1 MLKNYFKTAYRRLI
15 KNRFSSLLN
24 ISGLAV
30 GIAVVL
36 VNSLWIKDELS
47 FNKNHENYNRIAK
60 VTKRGI
66 YNGKL
71 MANTWLP
78 LPLADELKTNYGQYF
93 DHVLLSTEIKEGI
106 LAEGEAKLSMKG
118 LFIEPAAPTML
129 SLEMLKGTRQ
139 GLKDQQSIFISASAA
154 KALFGNEDPINKV
167 IQVNTNMDAKVT
179 GVYEDLP
186 RNSEFNEVKFF
197 APFDLWTAANPW
209 VKKQGWD
216 NQFIKTYVQLKQ
228 GVDVSKV
235 STLIKDAEYN
245 RIKSMENMKDEVS
258 RNMRVW
264 LLPMKDWHLRSDLS
278 ANEPVQM
285 IWMIGMIGA
294 FVLLLACINF
304 MNLSTARSEK
314 RAKEIGIRKV
324 VGSMRGQLIKSFFTE
339 SILTV
344 LLAFVLAFLLVT
356 ISLPWFN
363 DLAAKE
369 MVMPTG
375 NPWFWIISLC
385 FIILTGL
392 IAGSY
397 PALYLSSFRPVKV
410 LKGTF
415 RVGRFAS
422 IPRKA
427 LVVVQFTVSV
437 ALIIGT
443 IIVYQQIQYAKNRP
457 IGYDRNRLLLIE
469 KKTGEFYG
477 KFNALKAELDRT
489 GVVSSMAE
497 SRSSTTDI
505 TMWNGGFSY
514 KGREVKIE
522 GGSGTLSVT
531 SDYGKTVGWNFIAGR
546 DFSESLTSDSSGFV
560 INESFAKALGLKNPV
575 GETIKW
581 DPGWKQAEEFVIL
594 GVVNDMVAMSPYEP
608 AVPTVFF
615 LSSKYHTWYNIRLN
629 PNVGISQALAKIE
642 AVFKKLI
649 PSAPFDYKFADQEY
663 ELKFAAEERI
673 GKLAWFFSILAI
685 FISCLGL
692 FGLASFIAEQRKKE
706 IGIRKVL
713 GASVTNLWQ
722 LLSKDFVLLVIIS
735 SLIAIP
741 IAYYFLSGWLQ
752 KYQYRTDMSWWI
764 FAVAIG
770 GALLITVITIS
781 FQAIKAA
788 IANPIKSLRTE

>member
-36 VNSLWIKDELS
+36 LNSLWIIDELS

-66 YNGKL
+66 NNGKL

-106 LAEGEAKLSMKG
+106 LAEGETKLSMKG
-118 LFIEPAAPTML
+118 LFIEPAAPTMF
-129 SLEMLKGTRQ
+129 SLKMLKGTGR
-139 GLKDQQSIFISASAA
+139 GLEDQQSILISAAAA
-154 KALFGNEDPINKV
+154 KALFGNADPINKV
-167 IQVNTNMDAKVT
+167 IQVNTNMDAKIA
-179 GVYEDLP
+179 GVFEDLP

-197 APFDLWTAANPW
+197 APFDLWVAANPW

-216 NQFIKTYVQLKQ
+216 NQFINTYVQVKQ
-228 GVDVSKV
+228 GVDISKV
-235 STLIKDAEYN
+235 SALVKDAEYN
-245 RIKSMENMKDEVS
+245 QIKNMENMEHEVS
-258 RNMRVW
+258 RNMRIW

-278 ANEPVQM
+278 TNEPVQM
-285 IWMIGMIGA
+285 VWMIGMIGA

-304 MNLSTARSEK
+304 MNLATARSEK

-339 SILTV
+339 SILIV
-344 LLAFVLAFLLVT
+344 SLAFVLAFLMVT

-363 DLAAKE
+363 GLAAKE
-369 MVMPTG
+369 MVMPLG
-375 NPWFWIISLC
+375 NPWFWIVSFC

-397 PALYLSSFRPVKV
+397 PALYLSSFRPIKV
-410 LKGTF
+410 LKGSF

-422 IPRKA
+422 LPRKA

-443 IIVYQQIQYAKNRP
+443 IIVYQQIQFAKNRP

-477 KFNALKAELDRT
+477 KFNALKTELDRT

-514 KGREVKIE
+514 KGREIKID

-560 INESFAKALGLKNPV
+560 INESFAKAIGLENPV

-581 DPGWKQAEEFVIL
+581 DPGWKNAEEFVIL
-594 GVVNDMVAMSPYEP
+594 GVVKDMVAMSPYEP

-615 LSSKYHTWYNIRLN
+615 LSNKYHTWYNIRLN
-629 PNVGISQALAKIE
+629 TNVGISQALAKIE
-642 AVFKKLI
+642 AVFKKII

-673 GKLAWFFSILAI
+673 GKLAWFFSVLAI

-735 SLIAIP
+735 SAIAIP
-741 IAYYFLSGWLQ
+741 IAWYFLSGWLQ
-752 KYQYRTDMSWWI
+752 KYQYRTAINWWI
-764 FAVAIG
+764 FASAIG
-770 GALLITVITIS
+770 SALLIAVLTVS

-788 IANPIKSLRTE
+788 ISNPVKSLRTE

>member
-1 MLKNYFKTAYRRLI
+1 
-15 KNRFSSLLN
+15 
-24 ISGLAV
+24 
-30 GIAVVL
+30 
-36 VNSLWIKDELS
+36 
-47 FNKNHENYNRIAK
+47 
-60 VTKRGI
+60 
-66 YNGKL
+66 
-71 MANTWLP
+71 
-78 LPLADELKTNYGQYF
+78 
-93 DHVLLSTEIKEGI
+93 
-106 LAEGEAKLSMKG
+106 
-118 LFIEPAAPTML
+118 
-129 SLEMLKGTRQ
+129 
-139 GLKDQQSIFISASAA
+139 
-154 KALFGNEDPINKV
+154 
-167 IQVNTNMDAKVT
+167 MDAKVT

-197 APFDLWTAANPW
+197 APFDLWVTANPW

-216 NQFIKTYVQLKQ
+216 NQFIKTYVQVKQ
-228 GVDVSKV
+228 GVDISKV
-235 STLIKDAEYN
+235 STQVKNAEYN
-245 RIKSMENMKDEVS
+245 QIKNMENMEHEVA
-258 RNMRVW
+258 RNMRIW
-264 LLPMKDWHLRSDLS
+264 LSPMKDWHLRSDLS
-278 ANEPVQM
+278 TNEPVQM

-314 RAKEIGIRKV
+314 RAKEVGIRKV
-324 VGSMRGQLIKSFFTE
+324 VGSMRGQLIKNFFTE
-339 SILTV
+339 SV
-344 LLAFVLAFLLVT
+344 LMVSLAFVLAFLLM
-356 ISLPWFN
+356 IMSLPWFN
-363 DLAAKE
+363 DLTAKE
-369 MVMPTG
+369 MVMPFG
-375 NPWFWIISLC
+375 NPWFWGVSLC
-385 FIILTGL
+385 FIVLTGL

-422 IPRKA
+422 LPRKA

-443 IIVYQQIQYAKNRP
+443 IIVYRQIQYAKSRP

-477 KFNALKAELDRT
+477 KFNVLKAELDRT

-514 KGREVKIE
+514 KGREIKIE

-531 SDYGKTVGWNFIAGR
+531 SDYGKTVGWDFTAGR
-546 DFSESLTSDSSGFV
+546 DFSASLTSDSSGFV
-560 INESFAKALGLKNPV
+560 INESFAKAIGLKNPV

-581 DPGWKQAEEFVIL
+581 DPGWKKAEDFVIL
-594 GVVNDMVAMSPYEP
+594 GVVKDMVAMSPYEP

-615 LSSKYHTWYNIRLN
+615 LSNKYHTWYNIRLN
-629 PNVGISQALAKIE
+629 SNAGIAQALAKIE
-642 AVFKKLI
+642 AVFKKVI
-649 PSAPFDYKFADQEY
+649 PSAPFGYKFADQEY

-673 GKLAWFFSILAI
+673 GKLAWFFAALAI

-692 FGLASFIAEQRKKE
+692 FGLASFIAEQRTKE

-735 SLIAIP
+735 CIIAIP

-752 KYQYRTDMSWWI
+752 KYQYRTEISWWI
-764 FAVAIG
+764 FAIAISC
-770 GALLITVITIS
+770 ALLITLITVS
-781 FQAIKAA
+781 FQAIRAA
-788 IANPIKSLRTE
+788 IANPVKSLRTE